1 MFIHT
6 LFYLFELS
14 SLGVLLKLSESNW
27 SAKEE
32 KALSEACYDE

>member
-14 SLGVLLKLSESNW
+14 SLGVLLKLSESN
-27 SAKEE
+27 
-32 KALSEACYDE
+32 